1 MQDQALPGRLPRT
14 RDLTLLELRPE
25 PGELVDGFRGGGS
38 RPRTLDEV
46 ATLTVLER
54 AAGASFFD
62 DLTVV
67 AGL

>member
-1 MQDQALPGRLPRT
+1 MAS
-14 RDLTLLELRPE
+14 
-25 PGELVDGFRGGGS
+25 GEGGS

-54 AAGASFFD
+54 VAGSSFFV

-67 AGL
+67 AGF